1 MGWRRARALRN
12 MLWEES
18 AGVATLLAQMD
29 LREGQH
35 LGQQSPEVLSWHS
48 VGPCVQSL
56 ELRCVDSSHTSVWA
70 LMLRGRFVSLEK
82 GEFTRHPVT

>member
-1 MGWRRARALRN
+1 MGWHRTRALRN

-18 AGVATLLAQMD
+18 AAVATLLAQMD

-48 VGPCVQSL
+48 VAHG
-56 ELRCVDSSHTSVWA
+56 EGA
-70 LMLRGRFVSLEK
+70 LCPEPGAEV
-82 GEFTRHPVT
+82 G